1 MTFDVHFQYHIVF
14 IGSPVRSIVSEDE
27 YHPFSNNERDNED
40 DLSMEWDMVS
50 EN

>member
-14 IGSPVRSIVSEDE
+14 IASPVRSIVSEDE